1 MRPSIGMFFSFVLL
15 TSVGVAVNA
24 RAENDGS
31 AADRFA
37 PRDVFDLEW
46 ASDPQVSP
54 DGDAIYY
61 TRNGFDIMHDRRT
74 GQIWRVDSDGTDHRP
89 VLTDRASYGSA
100 RLSPD
105 GTRIAFIASED
116 GTRHLFVHWLE
127 DGRTAPVATLEHPAS
142 ALAWSPK
149 GRRLALT
156 MRVPA
161 DDKPLAKMPTKPE
174 GAKWAPPVTVIEE
187 MTYRVNGA
195 GYLAPA
201 FDQIFVLP
209 ATGGTPRQLTTGEAN
224 HSGPLDWMP
233 DGAAIVFSANL
244 KADWQYDPQESE
256 IHVLDVANGSITTLT
271 DRDGPDSSPKVSP
284 DGARIAY
291 TGYDDQKHG
300 YHVSRL
306 YVMDR
311 DGRDAR
317 ALTGDFD
324 RSVRSPRWAPDG
336 RSILF
341 LYDDEGVTKLGRAS
355 LDGEV
360 TSLATGIGGTSIG
373 RPYASGDFA
382 AGPEGALATLVTS
395 PQRPADL
402 ALVEEGGEM
411 RRLTALNEDL
421 LGHKRLGEIEE
432 IRVPSSHDGREVQA
446 WILTPP
452 GFDPNERYPL
462 ILEIHGGPFANY
474 GPRFSA
480 EAQLYAEAGHVV
492 VYANPRGSTSYG
504 KDFGN
509 LIHHAYPGRD
519 YDDLMSVVDAVIDR
533 GYVDPRRLYVTGG
546 SGGGVLTAWIVGKTD
561 RFRAAVV
568 AKPVINWTS
577 FVLTADFSPF
587 FTDYWFPAPPWEAPD
602 HYWARSPLSLV
613 GNVSTPTMILTGE
626 QDWRTP
632 ISETE
637 QYYQALKLRKV
648 DTAMVRVPGAHHGI
662 ASKPS
667 QLIAKVVNILAWFE
681 RYSDGEPS

>member
-1 MRPSIGMFFSFVLL
+1 MKALQAFGYLVVLTGL
-15 TSVGVAVNA
+15 AGAPALSQDSETA
-24 RAENDGS
+24 AESG
-31 AADRFA
+31 RFD
-37 PRDVFDLEW
+37 PRDVFALEW
-46 ASDPQVSP
+46 ASDPQFAP
-54 DGDAIYY
+54 DGDTIYY

-74 GQIWRVDSDGTDHRP
+74 GRIWRIDIDGTAHRP
-89 VLTDRASYGSA
+89 VLTDRSSYGSA

-105 GTRIAFIASED
+105 GGRIAFIASED
-116 GTRHLFVHWLE
+116 GTRHLFVHWLS

-142 ALAWSPK
+142 GLAWSPD
-149 GRRLALT
+149 GARLALT
-156 MRVPA
+156 MRVPTR
-161 DDKPLAKMPTKPE
+161 DKPLAEMPPKPD
-174 GAKWAPPVTVIEE
+174 GAEWAPPVKVIEE

-195 GYLAPA
+195 GYLDPA
-201 FDQIFVLP
+201 FDQVFVVP
-209 ATGGTPRQLTTGEAN
+209 AEGGTPRQLTAGEAN
-224 HSGPLDWMP
+224 HSGPLDWTP
-233 DGAAIVFSANL
+233 DGEAIVFSANL

-256 IHVLDVANGSITTLT
+256 IHLLEVESGALTTLT
-271 DRDGPDSSPKVSP
+271 DRDGPDSSPKMSP

-300 YHVSRL
+300 YHVTRL

-311 DGRDAR
+311 NGGSRR
-317 ALTGDFD
+317 LLTGDLD
-324 RSVRSPRWAPDG
+324 RSVRAPEWAPDG
-336 RSILF
+336 RGILF
-341 LYDDEGVTKLGRAS
+341 LYDDEGVTKLGRVT
-355 LDGEV
+355 LNGEV
-360 TSLATGIGGTSIG
+360 TTLATGIGGTSLG

-382 AGPEGALATLVTS
+382 VGPEGALATLVTTA
-395 PQRPADL
+395 QRPADL
-402 ALVEEGGEM
+402 AMAEEGGT

-421 LGHKRLGEIEE
+421 LGHRRLGEVEE
-432 IRVPSSHDGREVQA
+432 IRTPSSHDGREIQA

-452 GFDPNERYPL
+452 GFDPSERHPM

-480 EAQLYAEAGHVV
+480 EAQLYAEAGYVV

-504 KDFGN
+504 KEFGN
-509 LIHHAYPGRD
+509 LIHHAYPGAD
-519 YDDLMSVVDAVIDR
+519 YDDLMSVVDAAIDR
-533 GYVDPRRLYVTGG
+533 GYVDPERLYVTGG

-587 FTDYWFPAPPWEAPD
+587 FMDYWFPAPPWEAHE
-602 HYWARSPLSLV
+602 HYWKRSPLSLV

-667 QLIAKVVNILAWFE
+667 QLIAKVVNILGWFE
-681 RYSDGEPS
+681 RYSDEEPQ